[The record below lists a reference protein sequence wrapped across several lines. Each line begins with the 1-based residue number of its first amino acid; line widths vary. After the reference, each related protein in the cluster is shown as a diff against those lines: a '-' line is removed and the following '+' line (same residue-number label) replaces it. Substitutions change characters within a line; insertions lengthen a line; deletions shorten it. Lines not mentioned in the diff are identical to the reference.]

1 MRTTLGSV
9 ALGMIVRDFV
19 SAEPILAFL
28 DNAEKFGHEIS
39 HVIVAYSHRFD
50 WTAVQMLEG
59 RARLSLVKLHD
70 YEKPNGNWDISI
82 CGKTRYPICF
92 TARCWMDEG

>member
-28 DNAEKFGHEIS
+28 DNAEKFGHGIS

-50 WTAVQMLEG
+50 WTA
-59 RARLSLVKLHD
+59 AK
-70 YEKPNGNWDISI
+70 
-82 CGKTRYPICF
+82 
-92 TARCWMDEG
+92 

>member
-39 HVIVAYSHRFD
+39 HV
-50 WTAVQMLEG
+50 
-59 RARLSLVKLHD
+59 RLD
-70 YEKPNGNWDISI
+70 GGADA
-82 CGKTRYPICF
+82 GGTR
-92 TARCWMDEG
+92 

>member
-28 DNAEKFGHEIS
+28 DNAESF
-39 HVIVAYSHRFD
+39 AAD
-50 WTAVQMLEG
+50 
-59 RARLSLVKLHD
+59 
-70 YEKPNGNWDISI
+70 
-82 CGKTRYPICF
+82 
-92 TARCWMDEG
+92 

>member
-28 DNAEKFGHEIS
+28 DNAEKFGHGIS

-50 WTAVQMLEG
+50 WTAVLRRRENGTVCLEEIDFVG
-59 RARLSLVKLHD
+59 AHLL
-70 YEKPNGNWDISI
+70 
-82 CGKTRYPICF
+82 
-92 TARCWMDEG
+92 